1 MKQILLQGGQPVV
14 EEVPDPVV
22 EAGSILVRTAFSCI
36 SSGTELATLRTVSE
50 PLWRRALR
58 QPDRVRQVLGRVSR
72 EGLAATVRSVQ
83 DKLGTPFPI
92 GYSAAGTVIAVGA
105 DVMEFHVGDRVA
117 VAGSQC
123 AYHAE
128 ILNVPRNLAV
138 RVPDNLGLDIAS
150 TVALGAIALQ
160 GVRRTEPTLGE
171 VVVVIGLGVLG
182 QITCQL
188 LKANG
193 CHVIACDIDSERVAL
208 AQRMGADDGVLSGAE
223 SPAAVLRR
231 SGGMGADAVIVTAA
245 TASNEVISQ
254 AFKMCRKK
262 GRVVLV
268 GDVGLDINRSDM
280 YVKEL
285 DFRLSCSY
293 GPGRYDSSFEEDGHD
308 YPFAEVRWTETRN
321 MAEYLRLA
329 GVGAISLDSLMKKRF
344 RVEGAAGAYAELA
357 QGASGVTMGLFEY
370 LASDATPKHDL
381 SLRNGAQRVESDG
394 RIRLAVIGAGNF
406 FKNAHLPALRALD
419 SEIAIHAI
427 VSRTGHNAKTI
438 ATQVN
443 AKFASTDI
451 DSVLQDS
458 NVDAVLIA
466 TRHHLH
472 GNLALRALQAGKHVL
487 VEKPLAMTVDELDA
501 IEAFYA
507 DGLAG
512 KPLLLTGFNRRF
524 SPYAEKLKEL
534 LARRSGPLMLT
545 YRMNAGYIPS
555 DHWVHGTEGGGRNIG
570 EACHIYN
577 LMAVL
582 TDAAVE
588 SVQALSVASRNGFLR
603 PDDNFVA
610 TVRFSDGSV
619 ASLIYTAAGSSAYA
633 KEHMEIFCD
642 GQVYLLDDYV
652 ELKRAGDR
660 KALHKSVSAD
670 KGLLAQ
676 WQAFCAGV
684 RTGIWPASLEEQLAA
699 SRIAL
704 AVQTQLSA

>member
-1 MKQILLQGGQPVV
+1 MKQILLSSGRPVV
-14 EEVPDPVV
+14 EDVPDPLVD
-22 EAGSILVRTAFSCI
+22 AGAILVRTAFSCI

-58 QPDRVRQVLGRVSR
+58 QPDRVRQVLERVMR
-72 EGLAATVRSVQ
+72 EGLYATVRSVQ
-83 DKLGTPFPI
+83 DKLSTSFPV
-92 GYSAAGTVIAVGA
+92 GYSAAGTVISVGA
-105 DVMEFHVGDRVA
+105 DVTEFHVGDRVA

-138 RVPDNLGLDIAS
+138 RVPDNVGLDTAS

-171 VVVVIGLGVLG
+171 VIVVIGLGALG

-193 CHVIACDIDSERVAL
+193 CHVIACDIDPERVAL
-208 AQRMGADDGVLSGAE
+208 GQLLGADDGVPSDADA
-223 SPAAVLRR
+223 PAAVLRR

-245 TASNEVISQ
+245 TASNAVISQ
-254 AFKMCRKK
+254 AFRMCRKK
-262 GRVVLV
+262 GRVILV
-268 GDVGLDINRSDM
+268 GDVGLDIDRGDM

-293 GPGRYDSSFEEDGHD
+293 GPGRYDSRFEEDGHD
-308 YPFAEVRWTETRN
+308 YPFAHVRWSETRN

-329 GVGAISLDSLMKKRF
+329 GLGAIRLDALVNKRF
-344 RVEGAAGAYAELA
+344 CVDDAATAYAELA
-357 QGASGVTMGLFEY
+357 QGASNVAVCLFEY
-370 LASDATPKHDL
+370 PASDAAPRHSLNLHD
-381 SLRNGAQRVESDG
+381 GAKRVAGDR

-406 FKNAHLPALRALD
+406 FKNAHLPALRALE
-419 SEIAIHAI
+419 SEIVIRAV

-438 ATQVN
+438 ATQ
-443 AKFASTDI
+443 AGAEYASTDV
-451 DSVLQDS
+451 DSVLQDPD
-458 NVDAVLIA
+458 VDAVLIA

-472 GNLALRALQAGKHVL
+472 GDLALRALQAGKHVL
-487 VEKPLAMTVDELDA
+487 VEKPLAMIAAELDA

-524 SPYAEKLKEL
+524 SPYADKLQEL

-545 YRMNAGYIPS
+545 YRMNAGHIPV
-555 DHWVHGTEGGGRNIG
+555 DHWVHGAEGGGRNIG

-582 TDAAVE
+582 TGAAVE
-588 SVQALSVASRNGFLR
+588 RVEALSVASRNGFLR
-603 PDDNFVA
+603 PDDNFIA

-619 ASLIYTAAGSSAYA
+619 ASLAYTAAGNLTYA
-633 KEHMEIFCD
+633 KEHMEVFCD

-652 ELKRAGDR
+652 ELRRAGDA
-660 KALHKSVSAD
+660 KPLHKTASAD
-670 KGLLAQ
+670 KGLPAQ
-676 WQAFCAGV
+676 WRAFCAGV
-684 RTGIWPASLEEQLAA
+684 RNGVWPASLEEQLAA

-704 AVQTQLSA
+704 AVQAQLSA

>member
-1 MKQILLQGGQPVV
+1 MKQILLQSGQPVV

-22 EAGSILVRTAFSCI
+22 DAGSILVQTAFSCI

-58 QPDRVRQVLGRVSR
+58 QPDRVRQVLERVTR
-72 EGLAATVRSVQ
+72 EGLSATVRSVQ
-83 DKLGTPFPI
+83 DKLNTPFPI
-92 GYSAAGTVIAVGA
+92 GYSAAGTVIAVGT
-105 DVMEFHVGDRVA
+105 DVTEFHVGDRVA

-138 RVPDNLGLDIAS
+138 HVPDNVDLDTAS

-160 GVRRTEPTLGE
+160 GVRRTEPALGE
-171 VVVVIGLGVLG
+171 MVVVLGLGVLG
-182 QITCQL
+182 QMTCQL

-193 CHVIACDIDSERVAL
+193 CHVIACDIDPERVAL
-208 AQRMGADDGVLSGAE
+208 AQQLGADDGVLSDVE

-231 SGGMGADAVIVTAA
+231 SGGMGVDAVIVTAA
-245 TASNEVISQ
+245 TASNAVISQ

-268 GDVGLDINRSDM
+268 GDVGLNIDRNDM

-308 YPFAEVRWTETRN
+308 YPFAQVRWTETRN

-329 GVGAISLDSLMKKRF
+329 GLGAIRLDPLMNKRF
-344 RVEGAAGAYAELA
+344 NVEDAASAYAELA
-357 QGASGVTMGLFEY
+357 QGTSGVAVSLFKY
-370 LASDATPKHDL
+370 SASNAEPEHNL
-381 SLRNGAQRVESDG
+381 NLRDGAKRVAGDG

-406 FKNAHLPALRALD
+406 FKNAHLPALRALE
-419 SEIAIHAI
+419 SEIVIQAV
-427 VSRTGHNAKTI
+427 VSRTGHNAKAI
-438 ATQVN
+438 ATQTG
-443 AKFASTDI
+443 AAYASTDVN
-451 DSVLQDS
+451 SVLKDPD
-458 NVDAVLIA
+458 VDAVLIA

-487 VEKPLAMTVDELDA
+487 VEKPLALTGGELDA

-507 DGLAG
+507 AGVAG
-512 KPLLLTGFNRRF
+512 KPVLLTGFNRRF
-524 SPYAEKLKEL
+524 SPYAGKLQEL
-534 LARRSGPLMLT
+534 LAGRSGPLMLT
-545 YRMNAGYIPS
+545 YRMNAGHIPA
-555 DHWVHGTEGGGRNIG
+555 DHWVHGAEGGGRNIG

-577 LMAVL
+577 LMTVL
-582 TDAAVE
+582 TGATVE
-588 SVQALSVASRNGFLR
+588 RVEALSVASHNGFLR

-619 ASLIYTAAGSSAYA
+619 ASLAYTAAGSSTYA

-652 ELKRAGDR
+652 ELRRAGDR
-660 KALHKSVSAD
+660 KPLYKTASAD
-670 KGLLAQ
+670 KGLAAQ
-676 WQAFCAGV
+676 WQAFCAGARNGV
-684 RTGIWPASLEEQLAA
+684 WPASLEEQLAA

>member
-1 MKQILLQGGQPVV
+1 VRQILLQGGQPVV

-22 EAGSILVRTAFSCI
+22 DAGSILVRTSFSCI

-58 QPDRVRQVLGRVSR
+58 QPDRVRQVLGRVTR
-72 EGLAATVRSVQ
+72 EGLSATVRSVQ
-83 DKLGTPFPI
+83 DKLSTPFPI
-92 GYSAAGTVIAVGA
+92 GYSAAGNVIAVGA
-105 DVMEFHVGDRVA
+105 DVTEFHVGDRVA

-138 RVPDNLGLDIAS
+138 RVPDNVGLDAAS

-160 GVRRTEPTLGE
+160 GVRRAEPTLGE
-171 VVVVIGLGVLG
+171 VVVVVGLGVLG
-182 QITCQL
+182 QMTCQL

-193 CHVIACDIDSERVAL
+193 CYVIACDIEAERVAL
-208 AQRMGADDGVLSGAE
+208 AQSLGADDGVHSDADT
-223 SPAAVLRR
+223 PDAILRR
-231 SGGMGADAVIVTAA
+231 TGGMGADAVIVTAA
-245 TASNEVISQ
+245 TASNTVISQ

-268 GDVGLDINRSDM
+268 GDVGLNIDRGDM

-308 YPFAEVRWTETRN
+308 YPFAQVRWTETRN

-329 GVGAISLDSLMKKRF
+329 GLGAIRLDTLMNKRF
-344 RVEGAAGAYAELA
+344 SIEDAASAYAELA
-357 QGASGVTMGLFEY
+357 QGASGVTMSLFEY
-370 LASDATPKHDL
+370 PTTNAAPVHSLAL
-381 SLRNGAQRVESDG
+381 SNNAKRADHTNQ
-394 RIRLAVIGAGNF
+394 IRLAVIGAGSF
-406 FKNAHLPALRALD
+406 FRNAHLPALRALE
-419 SEIAIHAI
+419 SEIVIRAV
-427 VSRTGHNAKTI
+427 VSRTGHNAKAI
-438 ATQVN
+438 ATQVG
-443 AKFASTDI
+443 AEYASTEV
-451 DSVLQDS
+451 DSVLQDPDI
-458 NVDAVLIA
+458 DAVLIA

-472 GNLALRALQAGKHVL
+472 GDLALRALQAGKHVL
-487 VEKPLAMTVDELDA
+487 VEKPLAMTAIELDA

-507 DGLAG
+507 DGTAG

-524 SPYAEKLKEL
+524 SPYADKLQEA
-534 LARRSGPLMLT
+534 LANRSGPLMLT
-545 YRMNAGYIPS
+545 YRMNAGHIPA
-555 DHWVHGTEGGGRNIG
+555 DHWVHGAEGGGRNIG

-582 TDAAVE
+582 TGAAIERVE
-588 SVQALSVASRNGFLR
+588 ALSVGSRNPFLR

-619 ASLIYTAAGSSAYA
+619 ASLAYTAAGSSAYA
-633 KEHMEIFCD
+633 KEHMEVFCD

-660 KALHKSVSAD
+660 KPLYKSVSAD
-670 KGLLAQ
+670 KGLPAQ
-676 WQAFCAGV
+676 WRAFCAGM
-684 RTGIWPASLEEQLAA
+684 RTGIWPASLDEQLAA

>member
-14 EEVPDPVV
+14 DEVPAPVV
-22 EAGSILVRTAFSCI
+22 DAGSILVRTAFSCI

-58 QPDRVRQVLGRVSR
+58 QPDRVRQVLERVSR
-72 EGLAATVRSVQ
+72 EGLASTVRSVQ
-83 DKLGTPFPI
+83 DKLGTPYPV

-105 DVMEFHVGDRVA
+105 NVTEFHVGDRVA

-138 RVPDNLGLDIAS
+138 RVPDNVSLDTAS

-171 VVVVIGLGVLG
+171 VVVVVGLGVLG

-193 CHVIACDIDSERVAL
+193 CHVIACDVDPERVAL
-208 AQRMGADDGVLSGAE
+208 AQQLGADDGVPSDAE
-223 SPAAVLRR
+223 SPAAILRR

-245 TASNEVISQ
+245 TASNAVISQ
-254 AFKMCRKK
+254 AFKMCRKR

-268 GDVGLDINRSDM
+268 GDVGLDIDRSDM

-293 GPGRYDSSFEEDGHD
+293 GPGRYDSSFEDDGHD
-308 YPFAEVRWTETRN
+308 YPFAQVRWTETRN
-321 MAEYLRLA
+321 MGEYLRLA
-329 GVGAISLDSLMKKRF
+329 GVGAVRLDSLMNKRF
-344 RVEGAAGAYAELA
+344 RVEDAAHAYAELA
-357 QGASGVTMGLFEY
+357 QGTCGVAMSLFEY
-370 LASDATPKHDL
+370 PVSEATPGHHV
-381 SLRNGAQRVESDG
+381 SLRNGALRAVSEG

-406 FKNAHLPALRALD
+406 FKNAHLPALRSVK
-419 SEIAIHAI
+419 SEISIHAV
-427 VSRTGHNAKTI
+427 VSRTGHNAKAI
-438 ATQVN
+438 AAQ
-443 AKFASTDI
+443 AEAEYASTDV
-451 DSVLQDS
+451 DSVLEDT

-472 GNLALRALQAGKHVL
+472 GDLALRALQAGKHVL
-487 VEKPLAMTVDELDA
+487 VEKPLAMTAAELDA

-507 DGLAG
+507 NGIEG

-524 SPYAEKLKEL
+524 SPYADKLKEL
-534 LARRSGPLMLT
+534 LAHRSGPLMLT
-545 YRMNAGYIPS
+545 YRMNAGYIPAE
-555 DHWVHGTEGGGRNIG
+555 HWVHGAEGGGRNIG

-582 TDAAVE
+582 TGTAVE
-588 SVQALSVASRNGFLR
+588 SVQALSVVSRNNFLR

-619 ASLIYTAAGSSAYA
+619 ASLAYTAAGSSAYA

-652 ELKRAGDR
+652 ELQRAGDR
-660 KALHKSVSAD
+660 QPLYKSASAD
-670 KGLLAQ
+670 KGLPAQ
-676 WQAFCAGV
+676 WRAFCAGV
-684 RTGIWPASLEEQLAA
+684 RTGVWPASLEEQLAA

-704 AVQTQLSA
+704 AVQSQLSA